1 MQGAEGARMKEPKF
15 TIAKMQQRDSLPSQ
29 IFPAHVLIGLSPH
42 KLCTLLAKSGKRGRP
57 YLRLHTCTG
66 LITPGWDRGW
76 LKPLPTVTQLQWWFS
91 RPSFIELLAGARV
104 SSDSHLVIQS
114 PRTQELIF
122 LGPMVSMLLLKHS
135 FPLLSSG
142 PKTWSKHLKLKKVF
156 SFFNEDPRLTESSW
170 FKVI

>member
-1 MQGAEGARMKEPKF
+1 MQGAEGARMKEPKS
-15 TIAKMQQRDSLPSQ
+15 TIAKMQQRDSQTQ
-29 IFPAHVLIGLSPH
+29 IFPAHVLRGFSPH

-57 YLRLHTCTG
+57 YLRLHPCTD
-66 LITPGWDRGW
+66 LITPGWDRAW

-91 RPSFIELLAGARV
+91 SPSFIELLSGARV
-104 SSDSHLVIQS
+104 SSDSDLMIQS
-114 PRTQELIF
+114 PRTQELICP
-122 LGPMVSMLLLKHS
+122 GPMVAMLLLKLS

-156 SFFNEDPRLTESSW
+156 SSFNEDPRSTESSW